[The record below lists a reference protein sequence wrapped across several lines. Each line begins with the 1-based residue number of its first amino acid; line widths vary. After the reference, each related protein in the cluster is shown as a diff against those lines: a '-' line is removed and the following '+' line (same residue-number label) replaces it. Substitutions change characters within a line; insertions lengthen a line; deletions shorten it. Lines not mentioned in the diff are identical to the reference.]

1 MSDLEWLQA
10 KSDEANR
17 QEAEYLLAAKAVAA
31 VNGKE
36 PFDYETL
43 CGLYDPSSELGV
55 GVINHREAAEALE
68 RRYYIDYPAVT
79 NLRDFADKLTEYRT
93 YQ

>member
-1 MSDLEWLQA
+1 
-10 KSDEANR
+10 
-17 QEAEYLLAAKAVAA
+17 